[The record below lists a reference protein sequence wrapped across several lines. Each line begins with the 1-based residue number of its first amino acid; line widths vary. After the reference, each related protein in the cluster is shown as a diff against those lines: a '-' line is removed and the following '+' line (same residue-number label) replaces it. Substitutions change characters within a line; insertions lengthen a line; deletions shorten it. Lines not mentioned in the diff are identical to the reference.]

1 MKAAGLVETNLAKSR
16 RIDDATRKPPYTP
29 PHQASYPIPSYLQE
43 VTPMEL
49 DGTRRKRLQLEP
61 TEYARRKKG
70 NLCMYSGGAGH
81 NRDACPEKPANQ
93 ARQVRFLDTSLDQP
107 KNDAP
112 GQS

>member
-1 MKAAGLVETNLAKSR
+1 MKAASQVETNLANSR
-16 RIDDATRKPPYTP
+16 RIDAATRKPPYTLP
-29 PHQASYPIPSYLQE
+29 YQASAPIPSYLQE

-49 DGTRRKRLQLEP
+49 DGTRRKRLQLES

-70 NLCMYSGGAGH
+70 NLCMYCGGAGH
-81 NRDACPEKPANQ
+81 TRDTSPEKPANQ
-93 ARQVRFLDTSLDQP
+93 AREVRFLDTSPNHP